1 MSDLDENELDKA
13 FRMGIEG
20 QHIEPPPSVWKA
32 VRSTALESQ
41 LIKYQT
47 ANLWLKG
54 ITGVLTVLLSGTTY
68 LWYQAAKSPDVA
80 TQMQVITQTK
90 TDTVFVPRTD
100 QVVIA
105 TLPQPQT
112 TTNKEQVADKQVVLP
127 NDAVAENPTST
138 QPEKDIITNQQEG
151 STKETT
157 LVKEQANTP
166 KANEIANKKE
176 KTGQESEKITQ
187 ESSVENVA
195 INSKILSKEAG
206 KINNAP
212 STKAKKVLN
221 KTTPSDLVA
230 KESTGRRANS
240 SLTVQQ
246 ELAKN
251 SQPNARQ
258 SISQRGNQT
267 ATHPPINESASIEL
281 DNQKSSLPADNQS
294 VVKGEDSQHQFKNLS
309 IARLQAL
316 PYHFEIEANIPKI
329 RYRTYQ
335 KPSVP
340 IRLPKQGLSLL
351 ERISVSAFVAPEW
364 NNLSVRRNE
373 PRAFDYANQVIKAGN
388 MIGLRL
394 GVQLSERLSV
404 VTGVEYSK
412 FEVEEKDKKVL
423 LKAENVNGKPCFVYR
438 TALGTVQI
446 PVQDLGYQPKYGDP
460 LLLESGGFQNTTFW
474 RVPLGVRYDFLN
486 TRLKTENAKKA
497 VGFTLYGLSSM
508 NLTIPNQFNASV
520 EIFVP
525 NGREV
530 KRDLSN
536 FENTQ
541 PSLGFQ
547 AALGA
552 EMGFGR
558 HFRILMEPAYFHSV
572 TSIVKD
578 MPITSLR
585 SSFGL
590 KFGAKWQFKSSR

>member
-54 ITGVLTVLLSGTTY
+54 ITGVLTVMLSGTTY

-80 TQMQVITQTK
+80 PQVQVITQTK

-100 QVVIA
+100 QVFMT
-105 TLPQPQT
+105 TLPQPQV
-112 TTNKEQVADKQVVLP
+112 NKNEQQILDNQVVRA
-127 NDAVAENPTST
+127 NDAIAENPTST
-138 QPEKDIITNQQEG
+138 QAEKEILTNLQES

-166 KANEIANKKE
+166 KANEIAKE
-176 KTGQESEKITQ
+176 KTNQESEKITQ
-187 ESSVENVA
+187 ESSVDNVA
-195 INSKILSKEAG
+195 TNSTVLSKEAD
-206 KINNAP
+206 KITNAS
-212 STKAKKVLN
+212 STKTNKRLN
-221 KTTPSDLVA
+221 KTTSSDLVT
-230 KESTGRRANS
+230 KEPTGRQANRT
-240 SLTVQQ
+240 LTAQQ
-246 ELAKN
+246 ELAKSSQSAAWKSNNQQEKSAVNQPLLRDN
-251 SQPNARQ
+251 S
-258 SISQRGNQT
+258 
-267 ATHPPINESASIEL
+267 SIEYSNPNGSVSV
-281 DNQKSSLPADNQS
+281 DNQIIIGSDA
-294 VVKGEDSQHQFKNLS
+294 SQAEFKRLS

-316 PYHFEIEANIPKI
+316 PYHFEIEASIPKI

-474 RVPLGVRYDFLN
+474 RIPVGVRYDFLN

-497 VGFTLYGLSSM
+497 VGFTFYGLSSM
-508 NLTIPNQFNASV
+508 NLTVPNQFNASV

-525 NGREV
+525 NGKEV
-530 KRDLSN
+530 KKDLSN

-590 KFGAKWQFKSSR
+590 KFGAKWQFKSNR

>member
-20 QHIEPPPSVWKA
+20 QHLEPPPSVWKA

-47 ANLWLKG
+47 ANLWLKC

-68 LWYQAAKSPDVA
+68 LWYQAAKSPDA
-80 TQMQVITQTK
+80 TPQVQIITQTK
-90 TDTVFVPRTD
+90 TDTVFVPHT
-100 QVVIA
+100 
-105 TLPQPQT
+105 
-112 TTNKEQVADKQVVLP
+112 EQVFVPIQSQTHIEKEKIQ
-127 NDAVAENPTST
+127 VAENQDILANEVNLENQGTI
-138 QPEKDIITNQQEG
+138 QP
-151 STKETT
+151 SKETT
-157 LVKEQANTP
+157 PNGQGVSVNKTSLIKEQTNTS
-166 KANEIANKKE
+166 KASEIAKQKE
-176 KTGQESEKITQ
+176 KTDQEPEKITQ
-187 ESSVENVA
+187 ESSAENTA
-195 INSKILSKEAG
+195 ISSTVLSKEAD
-206 KINNAP
+206 KINNVP
-212 STKAKKVLN
+212 SAKTKKLLDKKA
-221 KTTPSDLVA
+221 PSDLVV
-230 KESTGRRANS
+230 KESVNS
-240 SLTVQQ
+240 QVGNEPYTQPKLV
-246 ELAKN
+246 KN
-251 SQPNARQ
+251 SNAKAKRTNNLQ
-258 SISQRGNQT
+258 EKTTGNQSLISDN
-267 ATHPPINESASIEL
+267 PSIEYGNQNSSASI
-281 DNQKSSLPADNQS
+281 DNQ
-294 VVKGEDSQHQFKNLS
+294 VVIEGDASQAEFKRLN

-316 PYHFEIEANIPKI
+316 PYHFEIEANVPKI

-351 ERISVSAFVAPEW
+351 ERISVAAFVAPEW
-364 NNLSVRRNE
+364 NNLNVRRNE

-404 VTGVEYSK
+404 VTGLEYSK

-446 PVQDLGYQPKYGDP
+446 PVQDLGYQPRYGDP
-460 LLLESGGFQNTTFW
+460 LLLESRGFQNTTFW

-486 TRLKTENAKKA
+486 THLKTENAKKG

-508 NLTIPNQFNASV
+508 NLTIPNQFNTSV

-525 NGREV
+525 NGKEV
-530 KRDLSN
+530 KKNLSN

-558 HFRILMEPAYFHSV
+558 HFRVLMEPAYFHSV